1 MSKICGECVFFPGC
15 SRYEGKTHDSEEAE
29 TCRAYLAIDRETEE
43 EHKTLSDVPAV
54 EVKTSGRWE
63 REVVFGIR
71 VLRCSACGKLQSY
84 GKTSYCPNCGAEMEE
99 DVYPSSQVYQVRE
112 RKNEQDQGVYQVST
126 QGAVHGVDRE

>member
-1 MSKICGECVFFPGC
+1 MTKYVDADKLAA
-15 SRYEGKTHDSEEAE
+15 EGWHLQRTL
-29 TCRAYLAIDRETEE
+29 RDRTSISIED
-43 EHKTLSDVPAV
+43 KQLSDVPAA

-112 RKNEQDQGVYQVST
+112 RKNEQDQGIYQVPAP
-126 QGAVHGVDRE
+126 GAVHGVDR